1 MKTLIERSAAFAMDS
16 AMCGVMNLLQWRGRE
31 LMCTREQ
38 FDKYIVAGE
47 SQTREEFYAHPQPG
61 GLVRDGIWLEWRT
74 PAPSGFLE
82 NDRVRAWHFSCGDD
96 KAPTVLILHALMS
109 ASDTGYRKV
118 ARWFNE
124 RGWNAVFPHLPY
136 HYSRTPRG
144 FFNGELGITA
154 NVVHNSETLRQGVK
168 ELRQLMAIL
177 RASGTREFGV
187 LGTSFGGWNGALLSF
202 LERDFRFLSLI
213 QPIVNVEHAIWKN
226 PSAATMRRMLRA
238 RGITPS
244 ESSRHSHLTSPL
256 HGVPLCGGERTIL
269 TAGTYDTV
277 SPAKE
282 LDALKEI
289 WPGSRIV
296 TVRQGHFG
304 YAALRETLIAIE
316 PML

>member
-1 MKTLIERSAAFAMDS
+1 MAK
-16 AMCGVMNLLQWRGRE
+16 
-31 LMCTREQ
+31 
-38 FDKYIVAGE
+38 
-47 SQTREEFYAHPQPG
+47 
-61 GLVRDGIWLEWRT
+61 
-74 PAPSGFLE
+74 
-82 NDRVRAWHFSCGDD
+82 
-96 KAPTVLILHALMS
+96 
-109 ASDTGYRKV
+109 
-118 ARWFNE
+118 WFNE

-177 RASGTREFGV
+177 RASGSREFGV

-226 PSAATMRRMLRA
+226 PSAATMRRMLRE

-244 ESSRHSHLTSPL
+244 ESRRHSHLTSPL
-256 HGVPLCGGERTIL
+256 HGVPLCGGDRTIL
-269 TAGTYDTV
+269 TAGVYDTV
-277 SPAKE
+277 APASE
-282 LDALKEI
+282 LASLKEM

-296 TVRQGHFG
+296 TVRQEPLWICRPARDALGG
-304 YAALRETLIAIE
+304 RAASLERRSRLRVDLLRLSITAALSSLPSLHRGGSAGAHTRGTPSRRPAAA
-316 PML
+316 